1 MPGVMELSDTPARL
15 RRADFP
21 AVRRRLMKAMLGGV
35 LLPFLPRQA
44 LSHADFGPV
53 APAKAVPSLTCVLS
67 DGRTATLVGLLTG
80 KTTALQ
86 LMFTGC
92 SAVCPMQGALFARL
106 QGMLTNLLAHN
117 IQLLS
122 LSIDPLSDDPKA
134 LSAWLKRFHARPGWI
149 AASPAVA
156 ALSQVTALFR
166 RGANAADDHSTQVYL
181 INRNAQLVWRTA
193 ELPAPR
199 EVADLLRQL
208 ALTASLRLG

>member
-1 MPGVMELSDTPARL
+1 
-15 RRADFP
+15 
-21 AVRRRLMKAMLGGV
+21 MKAALGGM
-35 LLPFLPRQA
+35 LLSGLPRQG

-53 APAKAVPSLTCVLS
+53 APAKAVPSVTCMLS
-67 DGRTATLVGLLTG
+67 DGRTATLVELLTG

-106 QGMLTNLLAHN
+106 QGMLTDQLARN

-134 LSAWLKRFHARPGWI
+134 LSAWLKRFDARPGWL
-149 AASPAVA
+149 AASPVLA
-156 ALSQVTALFR
+156 ALGRVTALFR

-181 INRNAQLVWRTA
+181 INRGALLVWQTSD
-193 ELPAPR
+193 LPTPR
-199 EVADLLRQL
+199 ELADLLLQL
-208 ALTASLRLG
+208 A